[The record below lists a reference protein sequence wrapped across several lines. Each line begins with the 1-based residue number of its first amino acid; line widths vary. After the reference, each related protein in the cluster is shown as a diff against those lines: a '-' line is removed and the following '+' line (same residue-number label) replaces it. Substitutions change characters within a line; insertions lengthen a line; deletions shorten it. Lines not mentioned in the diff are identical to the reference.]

1 METNLVEP
9 LSLNGEEAEV
19 LSLREKSVN
28 PDMTYEEITNT
39 HTTNEE
45 PINTNC
51 STLCQES
58 NKLSST
64 QVSAESTPH
73 CDQSNREAKEEEP
86 IIDLTMKR
94 SATVKRKHTPNSD
107 DPDYTDQHPK
117 RKYRRKLS
125 KVEKKKYLKRLDAM
139 HGVDYDS
146 LSGRE
151 KRLLN
156 LKYSGMQWRK
166 HLWSEAIKAKKK
178 AQKM

>member
-45 PINTNC
+45 PINTNG
-51 STLCQES
+51 STVCQES
-58 NKLSST
+58 NTLSST
-64 QVSAESTPH
+64 QVSAESTP
-73 CDQSNREAKEEEP
+73 P
-86 IIDLTMKR
+86 Y
-94 SATVKRKHTPNSD
+94 

-117 RKYRRKLS
+117 RKYRRKFS

-178 AQKM
+178 AQKT